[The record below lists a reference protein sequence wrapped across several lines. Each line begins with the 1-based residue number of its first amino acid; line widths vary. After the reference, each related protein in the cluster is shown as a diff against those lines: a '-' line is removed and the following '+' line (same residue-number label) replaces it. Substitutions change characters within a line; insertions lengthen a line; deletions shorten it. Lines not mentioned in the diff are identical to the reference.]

1 MERILEQNRIAE
13 LVVSRN
19 TLTLGKKIGLFG
31 KIFGCWHKRLSRPFS
46 DKKSSYRA
54 CLECGARKQFNAETL
69 KSSGA
74 FYYPP
79 AILFEI
85 SQTSGKSPR

>member
-1 MERILEQNRIAE
+1 MQAILEHNKITKLNNTQNVEI
-13 LVVSRN
+13 
-19 TLTLGKKIGLFG
+19 LGEKIGFFG
-31 KIFGCWHKRLSRPFS
+31 KIFGCWHKHLSRPFGN
-46 DKKSSYRA
+46 KKSSYCA

-79 AILFEI
+79 ADAFEI
-85 SQTSGKSPR
+85 SQTGGNSPR